1 MNPPNAAAGEQVT
14 ITFSVA
20 EELLADPVVTVNG
33 NAAVFVSEA
42 KNGNYTYEYT
52 VEESDSFGIA
62 EVAIRCSDLLGN
74 VAVLS
79 SSTMLEVIAATPTA
93 PWWMVSV
100 ALLVLG
106 VCALRA
112 RRTRRNN
119 AVRVL
124 LLGLIFCL
132 ASSVAFAQ
140 SPVVSNVTFTQGPNG
155 PSGTQVDIYY
165 DLAAPNG
172 PCAIMLSLSKDGGT
186 DGFIHPMTHY
196 TGDIADVTTG
206 TARHIV
212 WDIAADYPNEDIPQ
226 ARIRVTADD
235 EIVQHTLT
243 YTAGAG
249 GSISGT
255 TPQTVVHGADGAS
268 VTAVADPHYHFVQWS
283 DGVLT
288 ATRQETSVVAD
299 NSITATFAIDTYT
312 ITTVVNGSGTCTASP
327 NPVDHGS
334 TSDITVTP
342 AANWHV
348 VSVVD
353 SVDGSKSGSYTT
365 SAVTSART
373 VTATFAIDTYTI
385 TTVVDGSG
393 TCTASPN
400 PVDHGSTSDITVTPA
415 SNWHVVS
422 VVDTVDGSKSGSYT
436 TSAVTSA
443 RTVTAT
449 FAANLVEMISVPAGT
464 FDMGRTSAGDDATY
478 GGPDELPVHSVTLG
492 AYQIGKGE
500 VTNKQYCDVL
510 NWALAQ
516 GYLKTSGG
524 AAWAGTGDIYAGGNL
539 QIIVSITST
548 DCNIQYSG
556 GVFSSKTRTG
566 LPGTTSYSMDTHP
579 VVQVSWY
586 GSVAFCNWLSQ
597 MEGLTSCYDMTT
609 GNWPLTTA
617 PPTPGGYRL
626 PTEAEWERAAAW
638 DGSKHWIYGFTS
650 DTLTGKNRANYYDAP
665 SYVNPLGLTAYPY
678 TSPDAW
684 FDGVNVSPN
693 GSVTTV
699 NSEAQWAVLT

>member
-373 VTATFAIDTYTI
+373 VTATFA
-385 TTVVDGSG
+385 
-393 TCTASPN
+393 
-400 PVDHGSTSDITVTPA
+400 
-415 SNWHVVS
+415 
-422 VVDTVDGSKSGSYT
+422 
-436 TSAVTSA
+436 
-443 RTVTAT
+443 
-449 FAANLVEMISVPAGT
+449 ANLVEMISVPAGT